1 MKVVQ
6 LTESGLNSLI
16 ENIIQEQRALNE
28 DAVLF
33 RKMTPKSVFNFGRFK
48 GHTVDDLLRIGN
60 VTYLRE
66 IYFNIEGITFTDDI
80 LEAIGIYNEWDDFRI
95 EKPGKDRELGQKVND
110 LKLTRSSPLRQKQMQ
125 KRKVGKLVQHLKT
138 DKSTFSR
145 KNLQRWNQGHK

>member
-1 MKVVQ
+1 MKVIK
-6 LTESGLNSLI
+6 LTELEFNALI
-16 ENIIQEQRALNE
+16 ENIIKKQSVLNE

-33 RKMTPKSVFNFGRFK
+33 RKMTPKSIFNFGRFK
-48 GHTVDDLLRIGN
+48 GHTVDDVLRIGS
-60 VTYLRE
+60 VAYLRE

-125 KRKVGKLVQHLKT
+125 KRKVGRLVQHLKT
-138 DKSTFSR
+138 DKSSYSR